1 MVSWL
6 SGDWGKACVALTLMP
21 RLTGVLALKVGPMFD
36 EWRTRAGVTAPTS
49 FRPVFVVFVGLCLVP
64 MLTGCIFTSTRPELA
79 PDIPPKYGA
88 AQGQSAPPSLDWW
101 RSFRSRELTNLIE
114 EAQIANLD
122 IAAAIGR
129 ILQADA
135 QAKLVSAPL
144 LPEVDFVGFAE
155 RFKNPGVP
163 ERNLFHAALTA
174 SYEIDFWGKNRANS
188 RAAKE
193 IVVLSTIVSVGNAYF
208 QVLSSQDRLRI
219 ARDNF
224 NIANRILTLI
234 KQRFDAGTASQLDI
248 AQQESLVAQVR
259 ANIPLFDQTL
269 RQNIAILAVLIGKPP
284 VEVII
289 KGDNIYR
296 LAIPRVTPGLPSEL
310 LFQRPDIRAAEANL
324 ASADA
329 SVEAA
334 RAAFFPTISLT

>member
-6 SGDWGKACVALTLMP
+6 SGDWGKKACVALTLLP

-36 EWRTRAGVTAPTS
+36 EWRTRAGVTAATS
-49 FRPVFVVFVGLCLVP
+49 LRPVFVVFVGLCLVP

-88 AQGQSAPPSLDWW
+88 GQGQSAPPSLDWW

-174 SYEIDFWGKNRANS
+174 SYEIDFWGKNRAASLTAQENAVAS
-188 RAAKE
+188 RFNKE
-193 IVVLSTIVSVGNAYF
+193 VVVLSTIVSVASAYF
-208 QVLSSQDRLRI
+208 QVL
-219 ARDNF
+219 
-224 NIANRILTLI
+224 
-234 KQRFDAGTASQLDI
+234 
-248 AQQESLVAQVR
+248 
-259 ANIPLFDQTL
+259 
-269 RQNIAILAVLIGKPP
+269 VL
-284 VEVII
+284 
-289 KGDNIYR
+289 
-296 LAIPRVTPGLPSEL
+296 
-310 LFQRPDIRAAEANL
+310 
-324 ASADA
+324 
-329 SVEAA
+329 
-334 RAAFFPTISLT
+334 